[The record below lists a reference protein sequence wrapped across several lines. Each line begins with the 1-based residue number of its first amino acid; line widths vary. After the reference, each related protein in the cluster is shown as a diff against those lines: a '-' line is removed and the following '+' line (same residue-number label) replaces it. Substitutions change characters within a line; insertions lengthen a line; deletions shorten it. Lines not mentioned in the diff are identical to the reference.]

1 MSELD
6 LLVLG
11 DINPDVI
18 VATPTWRVE
27 FGQVEQVVAH
37 ARRSCWVVQQPSRRL
52 GRHD

>member
-18 VATPTWRVE
+18 VSDPDLAVE
-27 FGQVEQVVAH
+27 FDQVEQVVAH
-37 ARRSCWVVQQPSRRL
+37 ERDVVILQPEL
-52 GRHD
+52 VE